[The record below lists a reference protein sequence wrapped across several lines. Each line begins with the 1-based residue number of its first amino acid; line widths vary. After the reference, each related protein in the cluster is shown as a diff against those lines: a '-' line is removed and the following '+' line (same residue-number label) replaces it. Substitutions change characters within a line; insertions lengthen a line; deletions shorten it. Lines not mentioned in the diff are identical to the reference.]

1 MSKPILFISFLLLN
15 TFVFCQD
22 FQTDS
27 TSVEQ
32 LFSGLTTG
40 KLSKDSTISELK
52 TIQERNKS
60 TAELLEIYDFYFSK
74 YLMQTGEMDSA
85 IVISK
90 TAIEKYTNDQDISH
104 RIKFLKIIASCYAYN
119 QDYQQG
125 ITYFKK
131 ALAICEET
139 GNFEQAAYVNN
150 NIANLFF
157 SLMDYESAYKYSS
170 ASFNYIEEHPDNPY
184 YAGILAILS
193 VAESKVK
200 KNEDAYNHAK
210 EALEIA
216 TKTNN
221 ILALIVSNHALGDIE
236 EGQKNYHEAIQWFS
250 ASLKISEQYNQLHF
264 SLLNHIGLL
273 SCYIGMNENDQAIYH
288 GEKALDISE
297 KTGNKNVSY
306 SLKRKLALAYHKNG
320 EDGKAFELMHE
331 AHEIYK
337 ATTSFDT
344 QESINEILIKYDTE
358 KKEKEIQKNKVER
371 MKQEVKAS
379 RFRFI
384 IAILTFI
391 LLLLLVF
398 YFIIQLKNKNKL
410 RAAND
415 QLEKETLRA
424 IIEGEEKE
432 RERLSAEL
440 HDGIASTLTSI
451 RFKMENSKNEKNN
464 ELIQMI
470 RDAQIDTRRISHN
483 LSPLKIENS
492 GINDA
497 VKQFSLENS
506 NTNTQI
512 HFANF
517 CTSTTLNKDSEL
529 MIYRIIQELVQNA
542 IKHGNAKTIDIQFM
556 CSENL
561 FNWSVEDDGNG
572 FELEQKQL
580 GQGLLSIQNRI
591 ERMHGEFNIDSSP
604 EGTIVQLSIPI

>member
-1 MSKPILFISFLLLN
+1 MTKPFLFISFLLLN
-15 TFVFCQD
+15 SFIFCQD
-22 FQTDS
+22 FKTDS
-27 TSVEQ
+27 TSIEQ
-32 LFSGLTTG
+32 LFKGITTG
-40 KLSKDSTISELK
+40 HLAKDSTINELK
-52 TIQERNKS
+52 TIQVRNQSNAK
-60 TAELLEIYDFYFSK
+60 LLEIYDFYFSK

-90 TAIEKYTNDQDISH
+90 TALEKYTNNQEIDH

-139 GNFEQAAYVNN
+139 DNFEQAAYVNN

-157 SLMDYESAYKYSS
+157 SLMNYESAYKYSS
-170 ASFNYIEEHPDNPY
+170 ASFKYIEKHPDNPY
-184 YAGILAILS
+184 YAGILAVLS
-193 VAESKVK
+193 VAESKVN

-236 EGQKNYHEAIQWFS
+236 GEHENYLEAIQWFS
-250 ASLKISEQYNQLHF
+250 ASLEISDQYNQLHF

-273 SCYIGMNENDQAIYH
+273 PCYIGINEYDQAIYH
-288 GEKALDISE
+288 GEKALNISVE
-297 KTGNKNVSY
+297 IGNKNVSY

-320 EDGKAFELMHE
+320 EDGKAFKLMRE

-344 QESINEILIKYDTE
+344 QESINEILIKYDSE

-371 MKQEVKAS
+371 MKQEVKSS

-391 LLLLLVF
+391 LLLLLVL
-398 YFIIQLKNKNKL
+398 YFFLQQKNKEKL
-410 RAAND
+410 RAANH

-432 RERLSAEL
+432 RERLSSEL

-451 RFKMENSKNEKNN
+451 RFKMENSGNNKNI

-497 VKQFSLENS
+497 IKQFALENS
-506 NTNTQI
+506 NTITQI
-512 HFANF
+512 HFSNF
-517 CTSTTLNKDSEL
+517 CTSILLNKDSEL
-529 MIYRIIQELVQNA
+529 MIYRIVQELVQNA
-542 IKHGNAKTIDIQFM
+542 IRHGNAKTIDIQFM

-591 ERMHGEFNIDSSP
+591 VRMHGEFNIDSSTD
-604 EGTIVQLSIPI
+604 GTIVQLSIPL

>member
-1 MSKPILFISFLLLN
+1 MTKSFLFISILLLN
-15 TFVFCQD
+15 SFVFCQD
-22 FQTDS
+22 FKTDS
-27 TSVEQ
+27 TSIEQ
-32 LFSGLTTG
+32 LFTGIISGQLP
-40 KLSKDSTISELK
+40 KDSSINELR
-52 TIQERNKS
+52 TIQARNKS
-60 TAELLEIYDFYFSK
+60 TPKLLEIYDFYFSK

-85 IVISK
+85 IIVSK
-90 TAIEKYTNDQDISH
+90 TALEKYTNNQEIGH

-119 QDYQQG
+119 QDYEQG
-125 ITYFKK
+125 ISYFKK

-157 SLMDYESAYKYSS
+157 SLMDYDSAYKYSS
-170 ASFNYIEEHPDNPY
+170 ASFNYIKKHPENPY

-200 KNEDAYNHAK
+200 KNEDAYKHAK

-236 EGQKNYHEAIQWFS
+236 GEYENYTEAIQWFS
-250 ASLKISEQYNQLHF
+250 ASLKISDQYNQLHF

-273 SCYIGMNENDQAIYH
+273 SSYMGIHDYNQAIYH
-288 GEKALDISE
+288 GEKALEISA
-297 KTGNKNVSY
+297 KTGNKNVAY
-306 SLKRKLALAYHKNG
+306 SLKRKLALAYHKKG

-337 ATTSFDT
+337 ATTSFET
-344 QESINEILIKYDTE
+344 QESINEILIKYDSE

-371 MKQEVKAS
+371 MKQEVKSS

-391 LLLLLVF
+391 LLLLFVVYFLV
-398 YFIIQLKNKNKL
+398 QQKNKNKL
-410 RAAND
+410 RTAKD

-451 RFKMENSKNEKNN
+451 RFKMENNENETNN

-497 VKQFSLENS
+497 VKQFARENS
-506 NTNTQI
+506 NTNTLI
-512 HFANF
+512 HFSNF
-517 CTSTTLNKDSEL
+517 CSSIILNKDSEL

-572 FELEQKQL
+572 FELNEKQL

-591 ERMHGEFNIDSSP
+591 ERMHGEFNIDSSSD
-604 EGTIVQLSIPI
+604 GTIVQLSIPI